1 MDKYP
6 DSRIYRTVPRSAR
19 SSPRRGTPDS
29 SRNGSLS
36 KPHQFLTPPDQHGG
50 QMPGEG
56 PYRRRSSI
64 AIRAVKA
71 VENVA
76 RRMSTPGFSID
87 KIEENL
93 DREIKEDLEK
103 EEEHGLRKI
112 LQSSCQDIL
121 HSKKVLFLIVLLNIT
136 DCLLVL
142 AGLILDIH
150 YIKEMLNDTKKLTKK
165 FTYALQNKYPRM
177 FYHLSP
183 YDIHEVYNALL
194 TSPFNCNVSATYA
207 SPVTNVTHSGLSL
220 SNETS
225 VVYKNE
231 TKDSLFTVEDLPSFL
246 TRHHQK
252 HEIETDIAHG
262 FHKASIGILAVLSA
276 LVLLKVFCYGKQLT
290 KRKMEMFD
298 GVVVIA
304 SFVLDIVFIKG
315 LTVYPLEET
324 VQILAFLMPWRVIR
338 VANSLVMAV
347 LDQAHLQLKM
357 VYKEKK
363 AIEEKLEISNDNSRY
378 NREVVNALRSLCET
392 EGIPSYKVLKTIC
405 SCESPSKKKKKDGS
419 FTKKITKKV
428 NCLGSG
434 VDRSSCPYG
443 NIPDMNEVTLEHL
456 HRIANKANFKSTFE
470 DVNEA
475 SDSDAECGSL
485 LDKNYNE
492 P

>member
-1 MDKYP
+1 MDKFP
-6 DSRIYRTVPRSAR
+6 ETRLYRSTPRSTR

-29 SRNGSLS
+29 SRNSSLS
-36 KPHQFLTPPDQHGG
+36 KQQQFLTTPDHQNG
-50 QMPGEG
+50 QVPGDG
-56 PYRRRSSI
+56 IHRRRSSI
-64 AIRAVKA
+64 AMRAVKA

-76 RRMSTPGFSID
+76 RRVSTPTFSID

-93 DREIKEDLEK
+93 DREIKEEELEN
-103 EEEHGLRKI
+103 EETRGTCKI
-112 LQSSCQDIL
+112 LRSSCQDIL
-121 HSKKVLFLIVLLNIT
+121 HSKKVLLLIVLLNII

-150 YIKEMLNDTKKLTKK
+150 YIKGMLNATKQLTRK
-165 FTYALQNKYPRM
+165 FTYALKDRFPHM
-177 FYHLSP
+177 FNNLSP
-183 YDIHEVYNALL
+183 YDIHDFYNTLL
-194 TSPFNCNVSATYA
+194 TLPYHCNESLTDVL
-207 SPVTNVTHSGLSL
+207 PVTNLKHSGTS
-220 SNETS
+220 SNFTTVSNGSESKIGIFTS
-225 VVYKNE
+225 
-231 TKDSLFTVEDLPSFL
+231 EDLPSFL

-252 HEIETDIAHG
+252 HQIETDIAHG
-262 FHKASIGILAVLSA
+262 FHKASIAILAVLSS
-276 LVLLKVFCYGKQLT
+276 LVLLKIFCYGKQLL

-298 GVVVIA
+298 GVIVIA
-304 SFVLDIVFIKG
+304 SFILDIVFIKG

-363 AIEEKLEISNDNSRY
+363 AVEEKLEISDVNNRY
-378 NREVVNALRSLCET
+378 NKEVVNALRCLCET
-392 EGIPSYKVLKTIC
+392 EGIATYKVLKTIC
-405 SCESPSKKKKKDGS
+405 SCESPSKKKKKNGS
-419 FTKKITKKV
+419 FKKKLTKKV

-475 SDSDAECGSL
+475 SDSDAESGSL